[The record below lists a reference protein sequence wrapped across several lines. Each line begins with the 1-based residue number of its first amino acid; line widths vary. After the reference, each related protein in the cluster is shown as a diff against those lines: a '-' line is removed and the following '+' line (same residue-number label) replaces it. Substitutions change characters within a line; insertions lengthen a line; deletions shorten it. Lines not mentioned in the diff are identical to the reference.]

1 MRRGIPLAP
10 ANTTHSPLRMNLKIN
25 TATVLGAGAMGAGIA
40 QVTAQAGIS
49 TRLFDIQEEYALAG
63 LAKIEGMLDR
73 GVSRGKVSLEQRAAV
88 LAKLQPC
95 WDLELALEAADLVI
109 EAVPERLDLKL
120 EIFAQVSGLVKTE
133 TIIATNTSSIS
144 ITKLAQAV
152 QNPARF
158 LGLHFFNPP
167 PFMPLLEVVY
177 GQETSQET
185 LDSALAL
192 SVRLGKEAIVVRDS
206 PGFASSR
213 LGVAIGLEAI
223 RMLEEG
229 VASAADI
236 DKAMELGYRFPM
248 GPLKLTDLIGIDV
261 RLDIATYLD
270 ANLPGDRFQIP
281 ELMRTMVAEGKFG
294 KKTGQGFYTWV
305 DGEAVS

>member
-1 MRRGIPLAP
+1 
-10 ANTTHSPLRMNLKIN
+10 MNHEIK
-25 TATVLGAGAMGAGIA
+25 TAAVLGAGAMGAGIA
-40 QVTAQAGIS
+40 QVAAQAGIH
-49 TRLFDIQEEYALAG
+49 TRLFDIKEEYALAG
-63 LAKIEGMLDR
+63 FEKIAAMLVR
-73 GVSRGKVSLEQRAAV
+73 GVSRGKVSVEQRAAV
-88 LAKLQPC
+88 LAQLQPC
-95 WDLELALEAADLVI
+95 WDLEIALEGVDLVI

-120 EIFAQVSGLVKTE
+120 DLFAQVSALVKAE
-133 TIIATNTSSIS
+133 TLIATNTSSIS
-144 ITKLAQAV
+144 ISKLAQAV

-167 PFMPLLEVVY
+167 PLMPLLEVVH
-177 GQETSQET
+177 GVETSQKT
-185 LDSALAL
+185 LAAALAL
-192 SVRLGKEAIVVRDS
+192 SARLGKEAIVVRDS
-206 PGFASSR
+206 PGSASSR

-281 ELMRTMVAEGKFG
+281 ELMRTMVAEGKHG

-305 DGEAVS
+305 DGQAVS

>member
-1 MRRGIPLAP
+1 MTPE
-10 ANTTHSPLRMNLKIN
+10 IN
-25 TATVLGAGAMGAGIA
+25 TAAILGAGAMGAGIA
-40 QVTAQAGIS
+40 QVAAQAGIQTS
-49 TRLFDIQEEYALAG
+49 LFDISEEFAMAG
-63 LAKIEGMLDR
+63 LAKITAMLDK
-73 GVSRGKVSLEQRAAV
+73 GVARGKVSEEERANV
-88 LAKLQPC
+88 LTKLTPS
-95 WDLELALEAADLVI
+95 WDVEAATNGVDLVI

-120 EIFAQVSGLVKTE
+120 EIFQKVSDLVRSDTL
-133 TIIATNTSSIS
+133 IATNTSSIS
-144 ITKLAQAV
+144 ITKLAKAV
-152 QNPARF
+152 ANPSRF

-167 PFMPLLEVVY
+167 PLMPLLEVVH
-177 GQETSQET
+177 GEETSQHS
-185 LDSALAL
+185 LDAAL
-192 SVRLGKEAIVVRDS
+192 SLSKRMGKEPIVVRDS

-261 RLDIATYLD
+261 RLDIASYLD
-270 ANLPGDRFQIP
+270 ANLEGDRFKVP
-281 ELMRTMVAEGKFG
+281 ELMRAMVAEGKHG

-305 DGEAVS
+305 DGQAIS

>member
-1 MRRGIPLAP
+1 
-10 ANTTHSPLRMNLKIN
+10 MNPEIK
-25 TATVLGAGAMGAGIA
+25 TAAVLGAGAMGAGIA
-40 QVTAQAGIS
+40 QVAAQAGIH
-49 TRLFDIQEEYALAG
+49 TRLFDIKEEFAMAG
-63 LAKIEGMLDR
+63 MAKITAMLDK
-73 GVSRGKVSLEQRAAV
+73 GVARGKVSDEKRAQG
-88 LAKLQPC
+88 LANLTPC
-95 WDLELALEAADLVI
+95 WNMETALEGVDLVI

-120 EIFAQVSGLVKTE
+120 DIFAQVSAKVSE
-133 TIIATNTSSIS
+133 QCIIATNTSSIS
-144 ITKLAQAV
+144 ITKLAKAV
-152 QNPARF
+152 TNPSRF

-167 PFMPLLEVVY
+167 PLMPLLEVVH
-177 GQETSQET
+177 GEETSEES
-185 LDSALAL
+185 LAAALEL
-192 SVRLGKEAIVVRDS
+192 SKRMGKEPIVVRDS

-270 ANLPGDRFQIP
+270 ANLDGDRFKVP
-281 ELMRTMVAEGKFG
+281 ELMRKMVAEGHHG
-294 KKTGQGFYTWV
+294 KKTGRGFYTWV
-305 DGEAVS
+305 DGQAVVD